1 MEKGGGIMS
10 LMFRGKRLYQ
20 AWRAYKQGTQFCH
33 YYPLR
38 LWVEP
43 TNHCNL
49 KCTMC
54 PNGSEEPMPR
64 GFMLLNQ
71 FKEII
76 DQVAGKVND
85 IHLCHRGEAL
95 LHPDIVR
102 MVAYAHSQGTAVRL
116 NTNGTLMAPNLADDL
131 IDAGL
136 DFISFSFDGLERES
150 YEKVRRGAD
159 FNDTICRIITFL
171 EAKARRGHGPVTMI
185 EALDLGE
192 HGLEQKKS
200 EFLSHFRG
208 LPLDAFRIK
217 AMHNWGGHIDSGARK
232 KNYSY
237 VPCSNIWYAMVVG
250 WNGAISPCP
259 QDWYFRETLGNI
271 EDMPLIHAWNSRRMI
286 GIRRAVAG
294 RHPEKVDICKNCD
307 LLWREAVAGLPR
319 LNLGP
324 FLAEQFLGY
333 GRLRRL
339 IGRAK

>member
-1 MEKGGGIMS
+1 
-10 LMFRGKRLYQ
+10 
-20 AWRAYKQGTQFCH
+20 
-33 YYPLR
+33 
-38 LWVEP
+38 
-43 TNHCNL
+43 
-49 KCTMC
+49 
-54 PNGSEEPMPR
+54 
-64 GFMLLNQ
+64 MLS
-71 FKEII
+71 
-76 DQVAGKVND
+76 
-85 IHLCHRGEAL
+85 
-95 LHPDIVR
+95 P
-102 MVAYAHSQGTAVRL
+102 
-116 NTNGTLMAPNLADDL
+116 
-131 IDAGL
+131 
-136 DFISFSFDGLERES
+136 
-150 YEKVRRGAD
+150 VRRGAD